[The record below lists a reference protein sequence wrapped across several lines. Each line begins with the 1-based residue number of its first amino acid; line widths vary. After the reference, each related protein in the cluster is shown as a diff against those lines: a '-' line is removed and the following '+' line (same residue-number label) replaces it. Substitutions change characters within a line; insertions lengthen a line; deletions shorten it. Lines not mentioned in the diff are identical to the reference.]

1 MSIPVS
7 SFKIHIIHVGNMAN
21 KGTQALLSSDVSMI
35 RSIVGDGAV
44 ISVSTTDV
52 AGVRKLG
59 LPLAAVL
66 PATVDI
72 PYERADSLAKRF
84 RYTRDSFRYKFFA
97 LCALLLMLVQMSLS
111 LVSIAFI
118 KAGLKACYRPKV
130 LATVNDCDLVV
141 SCSDENFKESA
152 SMLPLNVYW
161 VVAWWSMLLVRTWE
175 ILVAKSFG
183 KPVIMFPNSMG
194 PFRTAIGRLLSK
206 IALSNCDSVL
216 IREPISY
223 GIVESL
229 MIRTPRI
236 LTSDTALTLDTKCDL
251 PFVKDTNGSIAVCP
265 GLYAHSLPVRR
276 VQQYIL
282 DHAKALDKAI
292 EKHGFSVVFLP
303 HYISG
308 FQFDDL
314 DMCKLITKRMEHSDK
329 ARIIE
334 AKDLGEFRSIV
345 SQMDLIVSSKMHPA
359 VLAASVHVPI
369 VFVAY
374 DHKQTG
380 FAASLSLSDCVISL
394 HEVTCAR
401 LFSKI
406 DHVWNSKDEIKA
418 LLKARV
424 PELQKNVKKSI
435 ESAMAPFIRKN
446 RCERLVTI

>member
-1 MSIPVS
+1 MVCSKV
-7 SFKIHIIHVGNMAN
+7 HIIHVGNMAN
-21 KGTQALLSSDVSMI
+21 KGTQALLCSDVSII
-35 RSIVGDGAV
+35 RSIAGDDVA
-44 ISVSTTDV
+44 ISVSTTDI

-72 PYERADSLAKRF
+72 PYEKADLLAKRF
-84 RYTRDSFRYKFFA
+84 GYSRNSFRYKFFA
-97 LCALLLMLVQMSLS
+97 LCGLFLMLVQMSLS
-111 LVSIAFI
+111 FVSIAFV

-130 LATVNDCDLVV
+130 LAAVNDCDVVV

-152 SMLPLNVYW
+152 SMLPLNAYW
-161 VVAWWSMLLVRTWE
+161 VVSWWSMLLVRTWE
-175 ILVAKSFG
+175 IFVAKSFG
-183 KPVIMFPNSMG
+183 KPVVMFPNSMG
-194 PFRTAIGRLLSK
+194 PFRTAIGRQLTRM
-206 IALSNCDSVL
+206 ALSNCVSVL

-223 GIVESL
+223 GVVESL
-229 MIRTPRI
+229 MIRSQRI
-236 LTSDTALTLDTKCDL
+236 LTSDTALTLDVESDL
-251 PFVKDTNGSIAVCP
+251 KFVKDAKGSIGVCP
-265 GLYAHSLPVRR
+265 GLYAHSFAEKRIR
-276 VQQYIL
+276 QYIL

-314 DMCKLITKRMEHSDK
+314 DMCKLIIKRMEHSDK

-334 AKDLGEFRSIV
+334 AKNLGEFRSIV

-380 FAASLSLSDCVISL
+380 FAASLSLSDCVISI

-406 DHVWNSKDEIKA
+406 DHVWNSKAEIKA
-418 LLKARV
+418 LLTARV

-435 ESAMAPFIRKN
+435 ESAMAPFIRKK
-446 RCERLVTI
+446 RCEGRVTI

>member
-1 MSIPVS
+1 MVCSKV
-7 SFKIHIIHVGNMAN
+7 HIIHVGNMAN
-21 KGTQALLSSDVSMI
+21 KGTQALLCSDVSII
-35 RSIVGDGAV
+35 RSIAGDDVA
-44 ISVSTTDV
+44 ISVSTTDIT
-52 AGVRKLG
+52 GVRKLG

-72 PYERADSLAKRF
+72 PYEKADLLAKHF
-84 RYTRDSFRYKFFA
+84 GYTRNSFRYKFFA
-97 LCALLLMLVQMSLS
+97 LCGLFLMLVQMILS
-111 LVSIAFI
+111 FVSILLV
-118 KAGLKACYRPKV
+118 KAGLKAFYRPKL
-130 LATVNDCDLVV
+130 LATVKDCDVVV

-161 VVAWWSMLLVRTWE
+161 VVSWWSMLLVRTWE
-175 ILVAKSFG
+175 ILVAKSLG
-183 KPVIMFPNSMG
+183 KHVVMFPNSMG
-194 PFRTAIGRLLSK
+194 PFRTAIGRLLSR

-223 GIVESL
+223 GISESL
-229 MIRTPRI
+229 IARSRVI
-236 LTSDTALTLDTKCDL
+236 LTSDTALTLDAESDL
-251 PFVKDTNGSIAVCP
+251 QFANGPRGAIAVSP
-265 GLYAHSLPVRR
+265 GVYAHSLAEKRIR
-276 VQQYIL
+276 QYIL

-292 EKHGFSVVFLP
+292 EKFGFSVVFLP

-314 DMCKLITKRMEHSDK
+314 DMCKLIIRKMEHSDK

-380 FAASLSLSDCVISL
+380 FAASLSLSDCLISL
-394 HEVTCAR
+394 HEVTCER

-406 DHVWNSKDEIKA
+406 DHVWNNRGAIKA

-446 RCERLVTI
+446 QCERRMTI

>member
-1 MSIPVS
+1 MACSKV
-7 SFKIHIIHVGNMAN
+7 HIIHVGNMAN
-21 KGTQALLSSDVSMI
+21 KGTQALLCSDVAII
-35 RSIVGDGAV
+35 RSIAGDDVA
-44 ISVSTTDV
+44 ISVSTTDI

-72 PYERADSLAKRF
+72 PYEKADLLAKRF
-84 RYTRDSFRYKFFA
+84 GYTRDSFRYKFFA
-97 LCALLLMLVQMSLS
+97 LCGLFLMLVQMSLS
-111 LVSIAFI
+111 FVSILLV
-118 KAGLKACYRPKV
+118 KAGLKAFYRPKL
-130 LATVNDCDLVV
+130 LAAVKDCDVVV

-152 SMLPLNVYW
+152 SMLPLNAYW
-161 VVAWWSMLLVRTWE
+161 VVSWWSMLLVRTWE
-175 ILVAKSFG
+175 ILVAKSLG
-183 KPVIMFPNSMG
+183 KHVVMFPNSMG
-194 PFRTAIGRLLSK
+194 PFRTAIGRLLSR

-223 GIVESL
+223 GLSESL
-229 MIRTPRI
+229 IERSRVI
-236 LTSDTALTLDTKCDL
+236 LTSDTALTLDAESDL
-251 PFVKDTNGSIAVCP
+251 QFANGPKGAIAVSP
-265 GLYAHSLPVRR
+265 GVYAHSLAEKRIR
-276 VQQYIL
+276 QYIL

-314 DMCKLITKRMEHSDK
+314 DMCKLIIRKMEHSDK

-380 FAASLSLSDCVISL
+380 FAASLSLSDCLISL
-394 HEVTCAR
+394 HEVTCER

-406 DHVWNSKDEIKA
+406 DHVWNSRAEIKA

-424 PELQKNVKKSI
+424 PKLQRNVRKSI
-435 ESAMAPFIRKN
+435 GLAMAPFVRKHP
-446 RCERLVTI
+446 T